1 MAGTPSWISAL
12 VKFAD
17 PSWATYVVAPPP
29 VDEGPVPAVGD
40 GDGATGIGG

>member
-17 PSWATYVVAPPP
+17 PSWAATYVVALPP
-29 VDEGPVPAVGD
+29 VDEVPVAAV